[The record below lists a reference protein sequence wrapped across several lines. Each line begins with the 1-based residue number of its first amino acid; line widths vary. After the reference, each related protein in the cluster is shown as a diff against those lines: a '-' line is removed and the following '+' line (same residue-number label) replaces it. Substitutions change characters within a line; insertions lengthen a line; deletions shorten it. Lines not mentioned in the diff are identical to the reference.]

1 MHLHSHLVESKS
13 GKAPKHDFAVL
24 LHVQEQVLGSRIG
37 VAGDVTAHIASVL
50 SQKQEQVFLSKNG
63 VEGPLLVLEVVSIS
77 LEK

>member
-1 MHLHSHLVESKS
+1 
-13 GKAPKHDFAVL
+13 
-24 LHVQEQVLGSRIG
+24 VQEQVLGSRIG